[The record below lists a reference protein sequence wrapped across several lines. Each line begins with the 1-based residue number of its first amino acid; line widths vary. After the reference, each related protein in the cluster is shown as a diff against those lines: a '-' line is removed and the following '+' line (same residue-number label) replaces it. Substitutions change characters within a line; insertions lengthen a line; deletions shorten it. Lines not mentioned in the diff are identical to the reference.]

1 MYLFVA
7 EESPFGSEE
16 ILQKDVWKKKDVCVF
31 NTHIYIYIYYR
42 YIYTNMH
49 VYNPC
54 RQTYVYTL
62 YVDLPQGAKWFL
74 KGVN

>member
-31 NTHIYIYIYYR
+31 NTHIYMYYR
-42 YIYTNMH
+42 YTYTIYPYIQICMYIH
-49 VYNPC
+49 P
-54 RQTYVYTL
+54 
-62 YVDLPQGAKWFL
+62 VDRHMYIHCMSTFHRVPNGS
-74 KGVN
+74 